1 MKQPARLAAALAL
14 LAVWPAAAHLA
25 EPTQAERAVHYR
37 QGVMTAIAWNFG
49 PMVGMVK
56 KKMPFDAAEF
66 ARRAERVA
74 YLSSLPMEG
83 FTADTKDVKSHA
95 KAELWTHQEDFAAR
109 MKSFQKRSAKLAK
122 VAKDGDLAA
131 NTEAFLKVADSCK
144 GCHDKYEQE

>member
-1 MKQPARLAAALAL
+1 MKQPARVLSALVLLAA
-14 LAVWPAAAHLA
+14 WPVMAHSA
-25 EPTQAERAVHYR
+25 EPTQAEKAVHYR

-49 PMVGMVK
+49 PMAGMVK
-56 KKMPFDAAEF
+56 KTMPFDAAAF

-74 YLSSLPMEG
+74 YLSMLPMEG
-83 FTADTKDVKSHA
+83 FTADTKDVKSHT
-95 KAELWTHQEDFAAR
+95 KADLWTNQDDFAAR

-131 NTEAFLKVADSCK
+131 NTDAFMKVADSCK